1 MSKIKIKLKLYGGLG
16 NQMFQYAAAKAV
28 ALRTNADLFYD
39 TEYFFHPEKFGSQ
52 WSYQLNLLN
61 TKIKPISRKL
71 TDPAFY
77 FIYRIFRK
85 IDSRKIRFSKFFFE
99 KIHCFDLRI
108 QDVDDDVWL
117 DGYFQSEKYFK
128 NIREQILID
137 FSPRNPIDEL
147 NQKISIQM
155 KSENSISLHV
165 RRGDYISNQAAAL
178 THGTCNKEYYD
189 KAISHFESQ
198 IQKPVFFVFSDDLNW
213 AQKNIK
219 TQSEVRFI
227 GHNQGSQSYLDM
239 YLMSCCKHHIIA
251 NSSFSWWGAWLNPST
266 KKTVIAPARWYL
278 DPKIETKDI
287 YPEEWLKF

>member
-1 MSKIKIKLKLYGGLG
+1 MSKIKIKLYGGLG

-28 ALRTNADLFYD
+28 AVRINADLFYD
-39 TEYFFHPEKFGSQ
+39 TEYFIHPEKFGSQ
-52 WSYQLNLLN
+52 WSYQLHLLN
-61 TKIKPISRKL
+61 THIKPISKKTADSL
-71 TDPAFY
+71 FY

-85 IDSRKIRFSKFFFE
+85 LDSKNIRFSKFFFE
-99 KIHCFDLRI
+99 KIHSFDPRI
-108 QDVDDDVWL
+108 HDVNGNVWL

-137 FSPRNPIDEL
+137 FTPQSPLDDL
-147 NQKISIQM
+147 NHKISMQM

-165 RRGDYISNQAAAL
+165 RRGDYISNQAASVV
-178 THGTCNKEYYD
+178 HGTCNKEYYE

-198 IQKPVFFVFSDDLNW
+198 IEKPVFYVFSDDLEW
-213 AQKNIK
+213 AQKNI
-219 TQSEVRFI
+219 QSKSEIHFI
-227 GHNQGSQSYLDM
+227 GHNQGNQSYLDM
-239 YLMSCCKHHIIA
+239 YLMSCCRNHIIA
-251 NSSFSWWGAWLNPST
+251 NSSFSWWGAWLNSNV